1 MAPMKKPAGVCTFL
15 CAAALGASAFAQASA
30 AREPPVPPQDVV
42 SACAPTAERPDLALH
57 VEVQDE
63 FGPYR
68 AGETVM
74 VSAMD
79 GLPLVTLHC
88 EGPWAN
94 FRLAPGTYRVMAF
107 IGDQISNEVT
117 VNVPPSGTQLALKLE
132 PPPMPPA
139 APELGDDGR
148 VTLPPPPSES
158 ELVGLNEMPTST
170 EPRPGQDGNPGS
182 DSPSYRAP

>member
-1 MAPMKKPAGVCTFL
+1 MVPIKKPAGVRTVF
-15 CAAALGASAFAQASA
+15 CAVFLGAFAFAQASA
-30 AREPPVPPQDVV
+30 AREPLVPPQDVV
-42 SACAPTAERPDLALH
+42 NACAPTAERPDLALH
-57 VEVQDE
+57 VEVQDQ

-79 GLPLVTLHC
+79 GLPLVTLNC

-107 IGDQISNEVT
+107 IGDQHSDEVT
-117 VNVPPSGTQLALKLE
+117 VNVPPGGTQVALKLE

-139 APELGDDGR
+139 APELADDGT
-148 VTLPPPPSES
+148 VTLPAPPLERD
-158 ELVGLNEMPTST
+158 E
-170 EPRPGQDGNPGS
+170 NPGS
-182 DSPSYRAP
+182 DSLSYRAP